1 MRIWEEFTIEQHIEY
16 INAELLKGR
25 SMADIEQLDYG
36 VSPRVITKKLDR
48 RGYKRAKDGN
58 KLFTLVDGTIQPTTL
73 NKPIKKA
80 MTQKEHNSNIKLSS
94 DNAKALMELLEMVEP
109 LKELLKA
116 KELQENIIEVPELEI
131 IPIQNV
137 KPRMS
142 KADAN
147 TWIQFEKVCKKYK
160 QYSVQDLLNTALL
173 EFINKYK

>member
-25 SMADIEQLDYG
+25 SMADIEQLDFG
-36 VSPRVITKKLDR
+36 VNPRAITKRLER
-48 RGYKRAKDGN
+48 RGYKRSSDGN
-58 KLFTLVDGTIQPTTL
+58 KLFILVDATIQHTTL

-80 MTQKEHNSNIKLSS
+80 MTQKEHNGSIKLSH
-94 DNAKALMELLEMVEP
+94 DNVKALMELLEMVEP
-109 LKELLKA
+109 LKELLKE
-116 KELQENIIEVPELEI
+116 KELQGNIIELPELEI

-147 TWIQFEKVCKKYK
+147 TWIQFEDLCKKYK